1 MRETIER
8 MKLLRSSSR
17 ALVALIVLALTGCDN
32 VDWGGVDVAV
42 VPPPPR
48 GSAQEGEEA
57 ERELGPLPTG
67 PVLYYVRTDSTG
79 GTIVPVA
86 EIGGDSMIP
95 LGAGADPDLYGAR
108 FISEHLRRG
117 AEFTLFR
124 RGGRVGT
131 LVVQS
136 AQVPASGRCRR
147 LPMGHGTLE
156 IGRID
161 SLAAGVEFLALAKS
175 TAPEGQRV
183 SIPLRATGGMM
194 RVAPILAERAL
205 RARSSQLPGNWGAAM
220 AQIQP
225 FPVSSSGDAG
235 IASTFL
241 VDDQLAVG
249 NDDMGY
255 SLFMIAV
262 PRRDLTGYDTVYVDQ
277 SRYEN
282 GGKRA
287 PRVIDFLDWDR
298 DGGAELLLEVYGT
311 TRSWYETVGP
321 VGETRWAR
329 GFAERCDDAVASAAA
344 AADSA
349 IRDTVEGGAP

>member
-1 MRETIER
+1 
-8 MKLLRSSSR
+8 MKLLRNLSR
-17 ALVALIVLALTGCDN
+17 VGLIVLAVAGCDN

-48 GSAQEGEEA
+48 GSARNADDA
-57 ERELGPLPTG
+57 ERQLGPLPTG
-67 PVLYYVRTDSTG
+67 PVLYYVRTDSAG
-79 GTIVPVA
+79 GTIVPVG
-86 EIGGDSMIP
+86 EIGGDSLIR
-95 LGAGADPDLYGAR
+95 LGADADPELYGAR

-124 RGGRVGT
+124 RGSRVGT

-136 AQVPASGRCRR
+136 AQVPATGTCRR
-147 LPMGHGTLE
+147 LPMGRGTLE

-161 SLAAGVEFLALAKS
+161 SLAAGVEFIALAKS
-175 TAPEGQRV
+175 AAPEGQRAT
-183 SIPLRATGGMM
+183 IPLRATGGMA

-205 RARSSQLPGNWGAAM
+205 RARGAQLPGNWGAAM

-241 VDDQLAVG
+241 VDDQLQVG

-262 PRRDLTGYDTVYVDQ
+262 PRRDLTGYDTVYVDHQ
-277 SRYEN
+277 PYER

-287 PRVIDFLDWDR
+287 PRVVDFLDWDR

-311 TRSWYETVGP
+311 SRSWYESVGP

-329 GFAERCDDAVASAAA
+329 GFAEQCDGTVVGAATA
-344 AADSA
+344 RDSA
-349 IRDTVEGGAP
+349 MRDTVESGGP

>member
-1 MRETIER
+1 MN
-8 MKLLRSSSR
+8 LLRRS
-17 ALVALIVLALTGCDN
+17 AGKLVVMGALALTGCDN
-32 VDWGGVDVAV
+32 VDWGGVDIAV

-48 GSAQEGEEA
+48 GSALEGEHA

-67 PVLYYVRTDSTG
+67 PVLYYVRTDSAG
-79 GTIVPVA
+79 GTIVPVG
-86 EIGGDSMIP
+86 EIGGDSLIP
-95 LGAGADPDLYGAR
+95 LGAGADAELYGAR

-117 AEFTLFR
+117 TEFTLFR
-124 RGGRVGT
+124 RGTRVGT

-136 AQVPASGRCRR
+136 ARVPASGRCRR
-147 LPMGHGTLE
+147 LPVGRGTLE
-156 IGRID
+156 TSVD
-161 SLAAGVEFLALAKS
+161 TLPAGVEFIALAKS
-175 TAPEGQRV
+175 TAPEGQRP
-183 SIPLRATGGMM
+183 SIPLTATGGMM

-205 RARSSQLPGNWGAAM
+205 RARSSQLPGNWSSAM

-249 NDDMGY
+249 NDDLGY

-311 TRSWYETVGP
+311 SRSWYETIGP
-321 VGETRWAR
+321 VGGTRWRR
-329 GFAERCDDAVASAAA
+329 GFAESCDAAVAGAAA
-344 AADSA
+344 ARDSA
-349 IRDTVEGGAP
+349 TQDTVEGGTP

>member
-1 MRETIER
+1 
-8 MKLLRSSSR
+8 MKPLRSSSGT
-17 ALVALIVLALTGCDN
+17 LVALIVLALTGCDN

-48 GSAQEGEEA
+48 GSALEGAAA

-86 EIGGDSMIP
+86 EIGGDSLIA
-95 LGAGADPDLYGAR
+95 LGAGADAELYGAR

-124 RGGRVGT
+124 RGSRVGT

-136 AQVPASGRCRR
+136 AQVPAASACRR
-147 LPMGHGTLE
+147 LPTGHGTLE
-156 IGRID
+156 IGRMD
-161 SLAAGVEFLALAKS
+161 SLAAGVEFIALAKA
-175 TAPEGQRV
+175 TAPEGQRAT
-183 SIPLRATGGMM
+183 IPLRATGGMM

-205 RARSSQLPGNWGAAM
+205 RARGSQLPGNWGAAM

-225 FPVSSSGDAG
+225 FPVASAGDAG

-249 NDDMGY
+249 NDDTGY

-262 PRRDLTGYDTVYVDQ
+262 PRRDLTGYDTVYVHQ

-287 PRVIDFLDWDR
+287 PRVVDFLDWDR

-311 TRSWYETVGP
+311 TRSWYESVGP
-321 VGETRWAR
+321 VGNTRWAR
-329 GFAERCDDAVASAAA
+329 GFAERCDAGVTAATA
-344 AADSA
+344 ARDSA
-349 IRDTVEGGAP
+349 TQDTVEAGAP

>member
-1 MRETIER
+1 MR
-8 MKLLRSSSR
+8 LLRRWSHT
-17 ALVALIVLALTGCDN
+17 LVALIVLALSACDN

-48 GSAQEGEEA
+48 GSAQAVDDA
-57 ERELGPLPTG
+57 ERELGPLPAG
-67 PVLYYVRTDSTG
+67 PVLYYVRTDSAG

-86 EIGGDSMIP
+86 EIGGDSLIA

-124 RGGRVGT
+124 RGSRVGT

-136 AQVPASGRCRR
+136 AGVPTTGVCRR
-147 LPMGHGTLE
+147 LPIAHGTLE

-161 SLAAGVEFLALAKS
+161 SLAAGVEFIGLAKS
-175 TAPEGQRV
+175 SAPEGQRAAV
-183 SIPLRATGGMM
+183 PLQATGGMR

-205 RARSSQLPGNWGAAM
+205 RARGSQLPGNWGAAM
-220 AQIQP
+220 AQLQP
-225 FPVSSSGDAG
+225 FPVSSAGDAG

-241 VDDQLAVG
+241 VDDQLQVG
-249 NDDMGY
+249 NDDTGY
-255 SLFMIAV
+255 SLFMVAV
-262 PRRDLTGYDTVYVDQ
+262 PRPDLTGYDTVYVDH
-277 SRYEN
+277 SVYATT
-282 GGKRA
+282 GKRA

-311 TRSWYETVGP
+311 TRSWYEAVGP
-321 VGETRWAR
+321 VGESEWAAA
-329 GFAERCDDAVASAAA
+329 FVQSCESATTAAA
-344 AADSA
+344 AARDSA
-349 IRDTVEGGAP
+349 VGDTVESGGP

>member
-1 MRETIER
+1 MPI
-8 MKLLRSSSR
+8 
-17 ALVALIVLALTGCDN
+17 ALIVLALSGCDN

-48 GSAQEGEEA
+48 GTALEGNDA
-57 ERELGPLPTG
+57 ERELGPLPSG
-67 PVLYYVRTDSTG
+67 PVLYYVRTDSAG
-79 GTIVPVA
+79 GMIVPVG
-86 EIGGDSMIP
+86 EIGGDSLIP
-95 LGAGADPDLYGAR
+95 LGAGADAELYGAR

-124 RGGRVGT
+124 RGSRVGT

-136 AQVPASGRCRR
+136 AGVPASARCRR
-147 LPMGHGTLE
+147 LPVGRGTLE
-156 IGRID
+156 MIARD
-161 SLAAGVEFLALAKS
+161 SSLAGVEFLALAKA
-175 TAPEGQRV
+175 TAPEGRRAG
-183 SIPLRATGGMM
+183 IPVRATGGMM

-205 RARSSQLPGNWGAAM
+205 RARNSQLPGNWSAAM

-249 NDDMGY
+249 NDDTGY

-277 SRYEN
+277 SRYES

-321 VGETRWAR
+321 VNETRWRR
-329 GFAERCDDAVASAAA
+329 GFAERCDEAVESAVA

-349 IRDTVEGGAP
+349 TRDTVEAGAP